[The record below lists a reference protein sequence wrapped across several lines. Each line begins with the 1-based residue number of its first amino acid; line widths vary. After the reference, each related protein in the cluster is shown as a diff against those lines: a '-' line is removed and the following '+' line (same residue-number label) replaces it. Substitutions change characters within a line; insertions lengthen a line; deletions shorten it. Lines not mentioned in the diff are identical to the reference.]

1 MAKIVL
7 FTWFFFC
14 IVKQICHRDLK
25 LENTLLDGST
35 APRVK
40 ICDFGYSKVLL
51 EPSLLWLLVCCLIAV
66 IFLIYIMQHDN
77 WYDHSVLY
85 CSGLLTVKKKTTCA
99 SFTWFTVML
108 FSELFLQSSL
118 LHSQP
123 KSTVGTPAY
132 IAPEVFMNKYNGKVF
147 SIPSPWCFKL
157 PSDIRCYQPLPTYA
171 FCSTIGVRL
180 RAVKSLLIFWWH
192 E

>member
-1 MAKIVL
+1 MAKL
-7 FTWFFFC
+7 SYLHDFSLG

-35 APRVK
+35 APRLK

-85 CSGLLTVKKKTTCA
+85 CSGLLTVKKKDYLCFLYLIYCHAVFWTL
-99 SFTWFTVML
+99 FTVI
-108 FSELFLQSSL
+108 SSAFTTKIHCGNSSIHCSWSFHEQIQWQGI
-118 LHSQP
+118 LHS
-123 KSTVGTPAY
+123 
-132 IAPEVFMNKYNGKVF
+132 
-147 SIPSPWCFKL
+147 IPL
-157 PSDIRCYQPLPTYA
+157 VL
-171 FCSTIGVRL
+171 
-180 RAVKSLLIFWWH
+180 
-192 E
+192 